1 MRDLLTNAP
10 MHVLAEALAD
20 PFARSLGFPGLGPT
34 LNRVGDN
41 VALVFACPVC
51 QPRSLGLSP
60 TAQAF
65 GESPETW
72 LCTKCRH
79 RGTRAELVACLSN
92 RLRGHSTPRG
102 AP

>member
-1 MRDLLTNAP
+1 MRNLLTTAP
-10 MHVLAEALAD
+10 MQVLVEALAD
-20 PFARSLGFPGLGPT
+20 PFARSLGFPLGPT

-79 RGTRAELVACLSN
+79 RGTRAELVAYLSH
-92 RLRGHSTPRG
+92 RRRGHSNPKG